1 MLNYIGFSTGYF
13 DFIEFRL
20 KITIDSIKNRR
31 YIIRQIYLRTSMTWP
46 IMMAKTYGFVMQA
59 EKLTN
64 KIILFQ

>member
-31 YIIRQIYLRTSMTWP
+31 YIIRQIYLRFFETDFND
-46 IMMAKTYGFVMQA
+46 MAYNDG
-59 EKLTN
+59 
-64 KIILFQ
+64 